1 MKRNLSKMQQE
12 FCVPKMLQLFTVVKE
27 MFICKNTS
35 LLKCVQLFTNQQR
48 EDILQHDIIIIFKT
62 YRCKKAYLLKFLSW
76 LTWYMSRLVFSSTY
90 FISPLHVWQQSTSP
104 PNTETHMTSSHQLKW
119 VSPCQTSSFYSNF
132 SILHKNDFVT
142 HTLILRCLC

>member
-1 MKRNLSKMQQE
+1 MQQD

-62 YRCKKAYLLKFLSW
+62 YRCQKSLPLKVPLLINMVHVSTCLQFNIFYLTIACLA
-76 LTWYMSRLVFSSTY
+76 TV
-90 FISPLHVWQQSTSP
+90 
-104 PNTETHMTSSHQLKW
+104 
-119 VSPCQTSSFYSNF
+119 
-132 SILHKNDFVT
+132 DFPT
-142 HTLILRCLC
+142 KH